1 MMIRWFSILS
11 AAVLAGTLLS
21 NDAGAQTR
29 PATSRQPTDEFFII
43 SSVDSAKNQLLL
55 KRPTEV
61 TEVMRVDEAT
71 AYHDENGTSIKLVD
85 FRAGDT
91 VYVTSTPGQGGALAL
106 QIRKGPMTVA
116 ELERR
121 YLR

>member
-11 AAVLAGTLLS
+11 AAVLAGALS
-21 NDAGAQTR
+21 VNEAGAQTK
-29 PATSRQPTDEFFII
+29 ATASRQPTDEFFII

-61 TEVMRVDEAT
+61 TEVMRVDGAT

-91 VYVTSTPGQGGALAL
+91 VYVTSTPGQGGALAR